1 MQKNSKKLI
10 HITNKYQ
17 NDYFDNKIE
26 YKYL

>member
-10 HITNKYQ
+10 QITKKYQ